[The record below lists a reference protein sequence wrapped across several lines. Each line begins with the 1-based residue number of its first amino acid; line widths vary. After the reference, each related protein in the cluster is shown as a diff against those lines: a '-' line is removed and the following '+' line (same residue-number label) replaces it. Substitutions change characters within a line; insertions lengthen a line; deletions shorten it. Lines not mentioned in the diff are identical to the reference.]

1 MFTGKPRTVKTPFPP
16 LYGGANNFPL
26 RGSKTTEF
34 EGGIRINAFVSGGII
49 PQEMRGERLGD
60 DHGYMHIS
68 DWCATS
74 RPTLADECLAFA
86 LSAGLS
92 ELSQFIARPAH
103 AGTTLSPPSR
113 AEMAE
118 KAQTSWPSVGARVA
132 TTSRTTRRTTRTRLT
147 FPSRTATSCSPTP
160 KTSGRS
166 SAGKARS
173 RSARSCTS
181 RGRA

>member
-49 PQEMRGERLGD
+49 PEEMHGKRLGD

-74 RPTLADECLAFA
+74 RPTLADECLAFR
-86 LSAGLS
+86 LVSAGLR
-92 ELSQFIARPAH
+92 ELSTFIARPVH

-118 KAQTSWPSVGARVA
+118 KAQTSWPSAGARAA
-132 TTSRTTRRTTRTRLT
+132 TSSITTTRTTRTRFP
-147 FPSRTATSCSPTP
+147 FPS
-160 KTSGRS
+160 
-166 SAGKARS
+166 
-173 RSARSCTS
+173 
-181 RGRA
+181 